1 MNQNKLKTVL
11 VDTVI
16 KKHYLK
22 KKIKIN
28 NSSWIKKW
36 SIFYALLKVSKKKIK
51 QNLICFKPNF
61 FYIALLPILGYAL
74 DQKNSFAFYQG
85 PNYSEAGGGFLNK
98 TLPGVNNFRSINSTK
113 LSWETFNYT
122 NYFKKINWNTVNKI
136 NYFDGSIFI
145 SFNANSKLYNKQYYI
160 GIYNNSCQLNNALIL
175 NSKTNNNAVLN
186 STNTQTLN
194 LTDVKKKLTANN
206 IATLSSEDQPNFK
219 NYFLSGRYYNQLG
232 KNYCIEPTKI
242 KANSLKNFKTLSYW
256 QNYLSELD
264 HIPTK
269 LNNIYFSP
277 VELGSKAKTTLSQ
290 KNPII
295 NSKLTLLNHS
305 DIKTHPFYLDSFN
318 QKEPETKATSLQL
331 FNTVEKTGS
340 DNINIDLENKQIAHS
355 KKLNATAHI
364 SEHWDNK
371 VKSQTSIE
379 KQSNQLNV
387 KLYVQNANLWNR
399 RLFQYKIDKNIFL
412 FRSFL
417 NCQTNNFHNDKK
429 DVLRSRVGVNIKNF
443 FINEKLKNPRFFQ
456 EDDWKTALRN
466 DVLNLG
472 HTQIKS
478 LKKRSSVD
486 FKNDQTNIKNPAS
499 IRQIQKLLKQ
509 KQTASIL
516 SKFNFFNEVNTKNKK
531 IEISLV
537 PKFQSTVLKHI
548 NAELFLIDPL
558 K

>member
-1 MNQNKLKTVL
+1 MNQNKLKTVV

-16 KKHYLK
+16 KKDYLK

-51 QNLICFKPNF
+51 QNLISFKPNF

-74 DQKNSFAFYQG
+74 DQKNSFAFG
-85 PNYSEAGGGFLNK
+85 PNYSEAGAGFLNK
-98 TLPGVNNFRSINSTK
+98 TLPGVNNFSSINSTK

-145 SFNANSKLYNKQYYI
+145 CFNANSKLYNKQYYI
-160 GIYNNSCQLNNALIL
+160 GIYNKSSQLNNALIL
-175 NSKTNNNAVLN
+175 NLKPNNNAVLN
-186 STNTQTLN
+186 SNNTQTLN
-194 LTDVKKKLTANN
+194 LTGVKTKLTANN

-219 NYFLSGRYYNQLG
+219 NYFLSGRYYNQFG
-232 KNYCIEPTKI
+232 KNYWIEPTNV
-242 KANSLKNFKTLSYW
+242 KANSVKYFKKLSYW

-290 KNPII
+290 KKPII
-295 NSKLTLLNHS
+295 NSKFTLPNHL

-318 QKEPETKATSLQL
+318 QKEPETKATGLQL
-331 FNTVEKTGS
+331 FNTVEKPGS
-340 DNINIDLENKQIAHS
+340 DTIDIGLENKQIAHS

-379 KQSNQLNV
+379 KQSNQL
-387 KLYVQNANLWNR
+387 KGKIYVQNANLWNR

-417 NCQTNNFHNDKK
+417 NCQTNTFHNDKK
-429 DVLRSRVGVNIKNF
+429 DVVNSRLGFSIKN
-443 FINEKLKNPRFFQ
+443 LQ
-456 EDDWKTALRN
+456 EDDWKIALRN

-472 HTQIKS
+472 HNQIKS
-478 LKKRSSVD
+478 LKKRSSID
-486 FKNDQTNIKNPAS
+486 FNDQTNIKNPAS
-499 IRQIQKLLKQ
+499 IRQIQKLSNQ
-509 KQTASIL
+509 KQRASIL